1 MKKFLFSTIL
11 IINGLF
17 AFAQAPHIYEHTYR
31 MMMEEIPQDLG
42 ILPDFGEKTLK
53 ICVISNFFN
62 KTANY

>member
-1 MKKFLFSTIL
+1 
-11 IINGLF
+11 
-17 AFAQAPHIYEHTYR
+17 

-42 ILPDFGEKTLK
+42 ILPDFGEKALK